1 MVPVCPEKGGETRFL
16 LCPLTTP
23 LWRLVGCRRPPEIK
37 LDVGVFWGDSELVL
51 LEEGRRKEEKK
62 DRRKKRKKKEAF
74 VDNDI
79 LRRKKEEK
87 GSRKEKIAGET

>member
-1 MVPVCPEKGGETRFL
+1 MPGKGGKNPMFIVSADY
-16 LCPLTTP
+16 PL
-23 LWRLVGCRRPPEIK
+23 LWRLVGCRRPSEIK
-37 LDVGVFWGDSELVL
+37 LDVGVFWGDSELL